1 MFYLKTRK
9 YYVLNVQKIG
19 QRIQGLHHQI
29 QTLHTQNAVI
39 QSQLRN
45 FQSTPVVVDV
55 PIQEVLHVE
64 EVPIQEVSHV
74 EEETQTVEEETQTV
88 EEVPPPPVEE
98 PIQLFREFGH
108 HLVLNHKQTTQP
120 LLHATHID
128 LAASL
133 PASLPPT
140 NMDLFEESYTLVGAT
155 PYPMVVLDQGS
166 LGACVA
172 NAFAGITQCLVGTTP
187 SRLYLYFNARVATGN
202 SPTDDTGLDLCQA
215 LPILKLYGL
224 PSELIWN
231 YTNLSKFST
240 FPPWSVY
247 KSSSITTK
255 SIIYTSIPQTDVA
268 IMSSINAKAPILF
281 GMNLY
286 QSFMTNAVAE
296 TGIIPSPNTEK
307 EQLEGGH
314 CVSIVGWT
322 VYNNTEYYIIRNSW
336 GTNWGNT
343 GAITHQPNNGK
354 NGGFAYIPKTY
365 VLNPSLAFEFYSIK
379 YQ

>member
-19 QRIQGLHHQI
+19 QHIQGLHNQI
-29 QTLHTQNAVI
+29 QTLQTQNAVI
-39 QSQLRN
+39 HSQLRN
-45 FQSTPVVVDV
+45 FQSAPTVVDV
-55 PIQEVLHVE
+55 PVETPVEEEEE
-64 EVPIQEVSHV
+64 EVPIQEPLAVEEEEVHV
-74 EEETQTVEEETQTV
+74 EEEAPSAVEEE
-88 EEVPPPPVEE
+88 EEAPL
-98 PIQLFREFGH
+98 QLSREFGH

-133 PASLPPT
+133 SADLPQT
-140 NMDLFEESYTLVGAT
+140 NLELFEESYTLVGAT
-155 PYPMVVLDQGS
+155 PYPMVVLDQGN

-172 NAFAGITQCLVGTTP
+172 NAFAGITQCLVGNTP

-202 SPTDDTGLDLCQA
+202 SPTDDSGLDLCQS
-215 LPILKLYGL
+215 LPILNSYGM
-224 PSELIWN
+224 PPELIWN

-240 FPPWSVY
+240 MPPWSVY

-255 SIIYTSIPQTDVA
+255 NVIYTSIPQTDVS

-281 GMNLY
+281 GMNVY
-286 QSFMTNAVAE
+286 QSFMTNEVAA
-296 TGIIPSPNTEK
+296 TGIIPSPNTDK

-322 VYNNTEYYIIRNSW
+322 LYNNTEYYIIRNSW

-343 GAITHQPNNGK
+343 GAITHQSNNSK